1 MKAKININFKSD
13 CNLKTLYS
21 INHIIK
27 SHFGKKP
34 NQSVK
39 LTGGDIND
47 VYHVIFQEKSVVI
60 KINNNKSLPQL
71 FEKEKQGLEL
81 LSKSTFIVPKH
92 IKTGS
97 IDNLQYLIM
106 DHIEQGSELN
116 WAVFGEK
123 LAQLHQ
129 IEGNY
134 FGLDHNNYIGSLEQ
148 NNKEIKE
155 WSEFYT
161 NNRLLALTGKAR
173 DQGLFEKKHCLWVEK
188 LCQRLDILIPPCN
201 PSLIHGDLWSGN
213 LLIHT
218 SGYPVLIDPAVYYGH
233 PEMDWAMLSLFGS
246 YPEEAMDGYLNVNPL
261 EKGLNGRIDIHQLYP
276 LLVHLILFGSGYLSR
291 VESTLKKYA

>member
-1 MKAKININFKSD
+1 LYPINN
-13 CNLKTLYS
+13 
-21 INHIIK
+21 IIER
-27 SHFGKKP
+27 HFDRKP
-34 NQSVK
+34 SRSVK

-60 KINNNKSLPQL
+60 KINNDQSLPQF

-106 DHIEQGSELN
+106 DHIEQGSKLN

-155 WSEFYT
+155 WCEFYT
-161 NNRLLALTGKAR
+161 NNRLLALTSKAR

-201 PSLIHGDLWSGN
+201 PSLIHGDLWTGN
-213 LLIHT
+213 LLIHA
-218 SGYPVLIDPAVYYGH
+218 SGHPVLIDPAVYYGH

-246 YPEEAMDGYLNVNPL
+246 YPEEAMDVYLNVNPL
-261 EKGLNGRIDIHQLYP
+261 EKGLNGRKDIHQLYP
-276 LLVHLILFGSGYLSR
+276 LLVHLILFGSNYLSK

>member
-1 MKAKININFKSD
+1 MYPINN
-13 CNLKTLYS
+13 
-21 INHIIK
+21 IIEH
-27 SHFGKKP
+27 HFGREP
-34 NQSVK
+34 SRIVK
-39 LTGGDIND
+39 LTGGDINEI
-47 VYHVIFQEKSVVI
+47 YQAFLPKKLVVI
-60 KINNNKSLPQL
+60 KINNSQSIPQL
-71 FEKEKQGLEL
+71 FEKEKQGLAL
-81 LSKSTFIVPKH
+81 LSRSTFIVPKP
-92 IKTGS
+92 IKIGS
-97 IDNLQYLIM
+97 INDTPFLIM
-106 DHIEQGSELN
+106 DYIEQGNSLN

-134 FGLDHNNYIGSLEQ
+134 FGLDHDNYIGSLEQ
-148 NNKEIKE
+148 VNQECGA

-161 NNRLLALTGKAR
+161 NHRLLALTAKAR
-173 DQGLFEKKHCLWVEK
+173 NQGLFEKKHCIWVEK
-188 LCQRLDILIPPCN
+188 LCHRLDELIPTCK

-218 SGYPVLIDPAVYYGH
+218 SGHPALIDPAVYFGH

-261 EKGLNGRIDIHQLYP
+261 EKGLNERMDIHQLYP
-276 LLVHLILFGSGYLSR
+276 LLVHLILFGKGYLSG

>member
-1 MKAKININFKSD
+1 MYPINN
-13 CNLKTLYS
+13 
-21 INHIIK
+21 IIER
-27 SHFGKKP
+27 HFGREP
-34 NQSVK
+34 SQIVK
-39 LTGGDIND
+39 LTGGDINE
-47 VYHVIFQEKSVVI
+47 VYQAFLTEKSVVI
-60 KINNNKSLPQL
+60 KINNTQTLPQL

-81 LSKSTFIVPKH
+81 LSKSTFIVPKPLK
-92 IKTGS
+92 IGT
-97 IDNLQYLIM
+97 IDDTPFLIM
-106 DHIEQGSELN
+106 DYIEQGSELN

-129 IEGNY
+129 IEGKY
-134 FGLDHNNYIGSLEQ
+134 FGLDHDNYIGSLEQ
-148 NNKEIKE
+148 INQECGA

-161 NNRLLALTGKAR
+161 NHRLIAFTAKAR
-173 DQGLFEKKHCLWVEK
+173 DQGLFEKKHCNWVEK
-188 LCQRLDILIPPCN
+188 LCQRLDELIPVCK

-218 SGYPVLIDPAVYYGH
+218 SGHPALIDPAVYFGH

-261 EKGLNGRIDIHQLYP
+261 EKGLNERMDIHQLYP
-276 LLVHLILFGSGYLSR
+276 LLVHLILFGKGYLSG